1 MACGICAAKA
11 KKIQAQRAAMAA
23 AAAAKAQQAAQP
35 PVQQPVP
42 AAQPEG
48 NLQ

>member
-23 AAAAKAQQAAQP
+23 AAAAKQSAQT
-35 PVQQPVP
+35 PVQQPVKAP
-42 AAQPEG
+42 QPEG

>member
-23 AAAAKAQQAAQP
+23 AAAKQSAQT
-35 PVQQPVP
+35 PVQQPVKAP
-42 AAQPEG
+42 QPEG